1 MIKKILLISIIA
13 ILCLATSY
21 LLKSNMDMRKA
32 LIYKDEETKNSI
44 ENERLKIRKDLKQ
57 KHRAD
62 MVSYKAM
69 MKRLEAE
76 KKKSREMQK
85 SINELTGQNGG

>member
-1 MIKKILLISIIA
+1 
-13 ILCLATSY
+13 
-21 LLKSNMDMRKA
+21 MDMRKA
-32 LIYKDEETKNSI
+32 LIDKDEKTKNFI
-44 ENERLKIRKDLKQ
+44 EDERLKIRKDLKQ

>member
-13 ILCLATSY
+13 ILCLATFY

-32 LIYKDEETKNSI
+32 LIDKDEKTKNFI
-44 ENERLKIRKDLKQ
+44 EDERLKIRKDLKQ